1 MHGISN
7 IYFDICAECYR
18 PVPEPLPP
26 PVDIQT
32 SCDLVVWR
40 NAPNTSYEDIT
51 GYEIQLINSATNNEE
66 VIISDYLNA
75 SATFYS
81 LDWLN
86 ETLKK
91 ETTFVQVRLHPY

>member
-1 MHGISN
+1 MHGIN
-7 IYFDICAECYR
+7 FDICAECR
-18 PVPEPLPP
+18 PVSGPLPP

-40 NAPNTSYEDIT
+40 NAPNISCDDIT
-51 GYEIQLINSATNNEE
+51 GYEIVLINSATSDEE
-66 VIISDYLNA
+66 VIITDYSNA

-86 ETLKK
+86 ETFRSEL
-91 ETTFVQVRLHPY
+91 TFVQVRLSLS